1 MSPSSYY
8 AAYDNK
14 EALLLT
20 LVKTMF
26 GSQFD
31 KAEKLLGE
39 TPDPLLVYGVEVSIQ
54 MYIAELSEP
63 LRELYVVGYSLPTTS
78 EYIYMST
85 AQKNQHFFSQYIKEA
100 ELGIMAKKC
109 DLYSTMENK
118 LRRLLKCCF
127 TLYKVPEAKQEEVI
141 GQILKMDLKP
151 IAEKIIEDTVRK
163 AEEGFESVLAE
174 K

>member
-1 MSPSSYY
+1 M
-8 AAYDNK
+8 
-14 EALLLT
+14 
-20 LVKTMF
+20 
-26 GSQFD
+26 
-31 KAEKLLGE
+31 
-39 TPDPLLVYGVEVSIQ
+39 LVYGVEVSIQ

-63 LRELYVVGYSLPTTS
+63 LRELCGRIFSSYYLR
-78 EYIYMST
+78 IYLYEHGAEDS
-85 AQKNQHFFSQYIKEA
+85 AYFFTIYKA
-100 ELGIMAKKC
+100 ELKDFYEMDIASAGITRGFMAKKC
-109 DLYSTMENK
+109 DLYFTMENK